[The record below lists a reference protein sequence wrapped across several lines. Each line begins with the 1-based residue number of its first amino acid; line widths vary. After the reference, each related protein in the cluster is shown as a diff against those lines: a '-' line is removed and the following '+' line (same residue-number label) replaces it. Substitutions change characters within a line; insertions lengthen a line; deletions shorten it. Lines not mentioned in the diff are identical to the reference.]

1 MYGVTVVTAPTV
13 EPISLAEA
21 KQHLR
26 FEATVED
33 ALISALIVA
42 ARKHCETATRRAFVT
57 QTLRLTRD
65 TFPTWKECYQFR
77 LPQPPLQSVTNIQ
90 YIDSDGDTQTVSAS
104 DYVVD
109 ATSLPGR
116 IGLADGAEWP
126 TDVIEQIGAV
136 KVNYVAGY
144 GLAAS
149 VPETIKQAML
159 LLIGHWFVN
168 REAVGNVG
176 GSVAMAV
183 DSLLRAEWSGEL
195 VGDFG

>member
-26 FEATVED
+26 FESTVED

-77 LPQPPLQSVTNIQ
+77 LPQPPLPEAARERLYRSL
-90 YIDSDGDTQTVSAS
+90 DLQTF
-104 DYVVD
+104 
-109 ATSLPGR
+109 LKP
-116 IGLADGAEWP
+116 
-126 TDVIEQIGAV
+126 Q
-136 KVNYVAGY
+136 AG
-144 GLAAS
+144 
-149 VPETIKQAML
+149 
-159 LLIGHWFVN
+159 
-168 REAVGNVG
+168 
-176 GSVAMAV
+176 
-183 DSLLRAEWSGEL
+183 
-195 VGDFG
+195 